1 MRHTV
6 LIAFTAI
13 CICFSQF
20 TSAQS
25 DPNLLPQLDF
35 RRIVQ
40 DAKAKVFPA
49 VVFIKS
55 LRESHEAGEKISQE
69 ISGSGVLISPEG
81 EVLTNWHVV
90 EKTTSLRCL
99 LYDGRAVDAEVIGTD
114 KSTDLALIKL
124 KLKPGDES
132 VPFAV
137 FGDSTILKEG
147 DFVMA
152 MGAPWGLNRSVS
164 IGIISCTKRYL
175 PKISEYSL
183 WLQTDA
189 AINPGNSGGPLV
201 NTQGQII
208 GINTRGMNFGDG
220 MGFAV
225 PGEIVEFLVGELREY
240 GEVAWS
246 WTGIQLQPLR
256 DFERDTYFDATNGV
270 IVAETDPQSP
280 ARRAGLKPRD
290 RIVSVNGQPTNALT
304 AEDLPSVRRM
314 LGLLT
319 KHEPARFEIRRGD
332 EKLIIEITPREKG
345 KIEGKE
351 LDCPRWD
358 FTVKEINQFDNE
370 ALYFYRKEGVFV
382 YGLKYP
388 GNASSSG
395 IRDNDILLKIDGQD
409 VTTLDDV
416 KRIHKAAID
425 NVQNQHRIMFMM
437 LRGGLM
443 RQVVLD
449 FSRDYEKD

>member
-1 MRHTV
+1 
-6 LIAFTAI
+6 
-13 CICFSQF
+13 
-20 TSAQS
+20 
-25 DPNLLPQLDF
+25 
-35 RRIVQ
+35 
-40 DAKAKVFPA
+40 
-49 VVFIKS
+49 
-55 LRESHEAGEKISQE
+55 
-69 ISGSGVLISPEG
+69 
-81 EVLTNWHVV
+81 
-90 EKTTSLRCL
+90 
-99 LYDGRAVDAEVIGTD
+99 
-114 KSTDLALIKL
+114 
-124 KLKPGDES
+124 
-132 VPFAV
+132 
-137 FGDSTILKEG
+137 
-147 DFVMA
+147 
-152 MGAPWGLNRSVS
+152 
-164 IGIISCTKRYL
+164 
-175 PKISEYSL
+175 
-183 WLQTDA
+183 
-189 AINPGNSGGPLV
+189 
-201 NTQGQII
+201 
-208 GINTRGMNFGDG
+208 MNFGDG

-225 PGEIVEFLVGELREY
+225 PGEIVKFLVGELREY

-256 DFERDTYFDATNGV
+256 DFERDTYFDATKGV

-290 RIVSVNGQPTNALT
+290 RIVAVNGQPTNALT

-319 KHEPARFEIRRGD
+319 KHEPARFDIRRGD
-332 EKLIIEITPREKG
+332 EKLIVEITPREKG

-409 VTTLDDV
+409 VKTLDDV
-416 KRIHKAAID
+416 KRIHKAAIE
-425 NVQNQHRIMFMM
+425 NVQNKHRIMFMM